1 MYVSALC
8 VCVCLYFCIGKDGGF
23 MCIVG
28 RMYVEVMVCVVGA
41 LVMVGVVHCC
51 LWFCVCV
58 CVCP

>member
-1 MYVSALC
+1 
-8 VCVCLYFCIGKDGGF
+8 